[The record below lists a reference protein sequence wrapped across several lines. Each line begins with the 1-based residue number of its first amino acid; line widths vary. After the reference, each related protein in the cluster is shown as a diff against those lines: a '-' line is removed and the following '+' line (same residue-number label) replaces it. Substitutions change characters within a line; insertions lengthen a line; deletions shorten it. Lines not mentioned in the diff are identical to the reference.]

1 MFQTAPRQIHCPNCR
16 QPFNASIEQIV
27 DGGRD
32 PNSKARL
39 LSGRLNAFRCPFCG
53 SEFRVSTPIL
63 YHDASKELLLVNV
76 PMEMGIPEMEQ
87 QQLIGGLLNALTRS
101 IPQEQQK
108 GYLLM
113 PRPTLTLQG
122 MIETILERD
131 GITKEMLDARRA
143 KLTLAEQ
150 FLQSDP
156 NTWETLAAQ
165 HDAEMDEDFFAILTA
180 SAQAA
185 MQSGRV
191 DVAQSMIGVRD
202 RLLSL
207 STKGREL
214 MAAAN
219 EQETMIQGVANDL
232 NAMGSNL
239 TRESLLHLAIGY
251 VEADAMDKIDV
262 LVGLARPAMDYQ
274 FFALLTEQIEAASE
288 ESKPQLEALRDRLL
302 QLSEAM
308 DAEAQSVAQTA
319 VTALQAILDSEDLDT
334 AIAENAAAIDDTF
347 LSVLSANI
355 QNAEQTGNQAAAAR
369 LREIM
374 DKVMALLQQSAPPSI
389 QFINDLLTQ
398 PTFEAAKQLI
408 RDEGARYGNELIA
421 MMEALISELS
431 ARGSRGAVER
441 LLALRE
447 AAAEIL
453 GNGAS
458 APASGGIKLQSAA
471 NTIQFPG
478 AGQSAPPPAND
489 KSDGSGIVLPFSA
502 RKKGKE

>member
-1 MFQTAPRQIHCPNCR
+1 MFQTAPRQINCPNCR

-53 SEFRVSTPIL
+53 YEFRVSTPII

-76 PMEMGIPEMEQ
+76 PMEMGLPEMEQ
-87 QQLIGGLLNALTRS
+87 QQLIGSLLNVLTRS

-113 PRPTLTLQG
+113 PRPTLTVQG
-122 MIETILERD
+122 MIETILEKD
-131 GITKEMLDARRA
+131 GITKEMLEARRA
-143 KLTLAEQ
+143 KLALAEQ

-156 NTWETLAAQ
+156 NTWEALAAQ
-165 HDAEMDEDFFAILTA
+165 NDAAMDEDFFAILTA

-191 DVAQSMIGVRD
+191 DVAQSMLGVRD

-214 MAAAN
+214 MAEAN
-219 EQETMIQGVANDL
+219 KHESRIQDVANDL
-232 NAMGSNL
+232 NAVGSSL
-239 TRESLLHLAIGY
+239 TRESLLNLAIRY
-251 VEADAMDKIDV
+251 AESDEMDKIDV

-274 FFALLTEQIEAASE
+274 FFALLTEHIEAASADD
-288 ESKPQLEALRDRLL
+288 KTRLEALRTRLL

-319 VTALQAILDSEDLDT
+319 VNALQAILDSEDLDS
-334 AIAENAAAIDDTF
+334 AIAANAAAIDDTF

-355 QNAEQTGNQAAAAR
+355 QNAERTGNQAAAAR

-374 DKVMALLQQSAPPSI
+374 DKVMGLLQQSAPPSI

-408 RDEGARYGNELIA
+408 RDEGAQYGEELIA
-421 MMEALISELS
+421 VMEALISELS

-453 GNGAS
+453 GNSPA
-458 APASGGIKLQSAA
+458 APTGGGIKLQPAG

-478 AGQSAPPPAND
+478 AGQSAPPTSD
-489 KSDGSGIVLPFSA
+489 KSGGSGIVLPFSA
-502 RKKGKE
+502 RKKGQE